1 MKKFIIPALLATVL
15 PMGSSQAADAAAGK
29 EKASNVCASCHGVN
43 GISSSDAFPNLAGQ
57 KAAYLESALKAY
69 RSGTRKAPMMNN
81 MAANLFDKDI
91 ENIAAYFSSLKPAP

>member
-1 MKKFIIPALLATVL
+1 MKKFIIPALLVTIV
-15 PMGSSQAADAAAGK
+15 PMKFSLAADVAAGK

-43 GISSSDAFPNLAGQ
+43 GISASDAFPNLAGQ

-81 MAANLFDKDI
+81 MAANLYDNDI